1 MKTFTALL
9 FLILA
14 ASVARAEQQPSFQLN
29 ATARRKLVENA
40 VTLKVGDSF
49 QTVTNALGTPTFDQ
63 PVFDKD
69 NPDIVGRDLK
79 FYAVIWQH
87 EPANETRD
95 ELVDVKLDKT
105 GHVRSVYIKV
115 TLN

>member
-1 MKTFTALL
+1 MKTFSVLL
-9 FLILA
+9 FLFLA
-14 ASVARAEQQPSFQLN
+14 AALARAEQQPSFKLN
-29 ATARRKLVENA
+29 PAARRKLVESA
-40 VTLKVGDSF
+40 VALKVGDSF

-87 EPANETRD
+87 EAPNEMRD